1 MPDLIQ
7 PNFPVTEKPHLSPNP
22 KLTHEIKDG
31 GRGTPEIV
39 MTESKEQ
46 VPYDPRAAV
55 EALQAEISALD
66 TEIDGVADDLATE
79 KGKISTLE
87 GKVTDLEKG
96 VSYLTTAPTAANTN
110 GHLIFV
116 VLDDEPDNYYDGY
129 LYFVAPTGE

>member
-39 MTESKEQ
+39 MTEPKEQ
-46 VPYDPRAAV
+46 APYDPSAAV
-55 EALQAEISALD
+55 EALQAEIN
-66 TEIDGVADDLATE
+66 GVADDLATE
-79 KGKISTLE
+79 KGKITTLQ

-116 VLDDEPDNYYDGY
+116 VLEDEPDDYFDGY
-129 LYFVAPTGE
+129 LYFVAPSGE